1 MTTSVSLSSMRA
13 NEAYP
18 YNGNDSLTDNSVPA
32 ATLYNPNIDGSYLMH
47 KPITQ
52 ITRNEETGYVS
63 FMFKN
68 ENNGVVGIE
77 ELAFPDNEMV
87 DVYTLDGMKML
98 LGIPSGQIDGL
109 RPGTYILRNR
119 NGESRKMYVK

>member
-1 MTTSVSLSSMRA
+1 M
-13 NEAYP
+13 
-18 YNGNDSLTDNSVPA
+18 
-32 ATLYNPNIDGSYLMH
+32 
-47 KPITQ
+47 
-52 ITRNEETGYVS
+52 S

-98 LGIPSGQIDGL
+98 SGIPSGQIEGL